1 MSNAVFLL
9 PLVLRGSLTVQMC
22 FDLVHRRLYLVVGNQ
37 INKSVRLKIG
47 DTDGA
52 DNAFFV
58 KRLQVPPCGIVI
70 EDVKKYCD
78 LCRKEE
84 SGETLRARYEMIL
97 NARKDAY
104 ARLEEAKAVV
114 AYMEKKVA
122 HYESIIAG
130 SAPDDSNPNTWT
142 KDHKPESHE

>member
-1 MSNAVFLL
+1 
-9 PLVLRGSLTVQMC
+9 
-22 FDLVHRRLYLVVGNQ
+22 
-37 INKSVRLKIG
+37 
-47 DTDGA
+47 
-52 DNAFFV
+52 
-58 KRLQVPPCGIVI
+58 
-70 EDVKKYCD
+70 
-78 LCRKEE
+78 
-84 SGETLRARYEMIL
+84 MIL

>member
-1 MSNAVFLL
+1 MYYTVKEFAERYGITEHTLRYYTDIGLL
-9 PLVLRGSLTVQMC
+9 PCKRDGGNRRVFDEESEKWMEGIKCLRG
-22 FDLVHRRLYLVVGNQ
+22 
-37 INKSVRLKIG
+37 
-47 DTDGA
+47 
-52 DNAFFV
+52 
-58 KRLQVPPCGIVI
+58 CGFSI

>member
-1 MSNAVFLL
+1 MFSAIRIRHVSNAVFLL

-58 KRLQVPPCGIVI
+58 
-70 EDVKKYCD
+70 
-78 LCRKEE
+78 
-84 SGETLRARYEMIL
+84 SGSKSLHA
-97 NARKDAY
+97 A
-104 ARLEEAKAVV
+104 
-114 AYMEKKVA
+114 
-122 HYESIIAG
+122 
-130 SAPDDSNPNTWT
+130 
-142 KDHKPESHE
+142 